1 MAAAKKL
8 SPPRHLV
15 EAARDAGLLPPVK
28 EPIMIYGNMLT
39 DNQIIESELKTLL
52 FAGHD
57 YGSKLRVI
65 RGAAKRIQDAIES
78 LTPNA

>member
-1 MAAAKKL
+1 
-8 SPPRHLV
+8 
-15 EAARDAGLLPPVK
+15 
-28 EPIMIYGNMLT
+28 MIYGNMLT